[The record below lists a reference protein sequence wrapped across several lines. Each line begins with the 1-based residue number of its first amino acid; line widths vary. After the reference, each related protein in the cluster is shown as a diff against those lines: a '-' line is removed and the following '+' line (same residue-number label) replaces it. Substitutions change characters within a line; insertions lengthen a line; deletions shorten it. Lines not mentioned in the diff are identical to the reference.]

1 MIHSFILSF
10 IHRRDGSSHAHAR
23 RDAIPI
29 RDVSPIDDDDDDDDR
44 TSVANDAGDFARGVR
59 APTIGGTVEGG
70 GERRRRCRERWC
82 HPR

>member
-1 MIHSFILSF
+1 MIHSF

-23 RDAIPI
+23 RDATPI
-29 RDVSPIDDDDDDDDR
+29 RDVSPIDDDDDDDR

-70 GERRRRCRERWC
+70 GERRRR
-82 HPR
+82 